1 MNRAPRWVGLL
12 GLLATACSEAPPP
25 NRLATTALL
34 DTDTTRLGRA
44 VAAEVA
50 DHLGQSGILPLHEP
64 HTAFAARVLLAE
76 AAERS
81 LDAQYYIWHDDETG
95 FMLFEALWRAAER
108 GVRVRLL
115 IDDNTTAGQDRTF
128 QALDSHPNI
137 AVRLYN
143 PLRHRRV
150 RALSYLTDFRRANRR
165 MHNKS
170 FTVDTQASVVGGRN
184 IGNEYF
190 GAGPGVAFTD
200 FDVVAVGPVVEDVSA
215 TFDRYWNS
223 PTATPVA
230 ELLAPARPAILDRLH
245 ARFELAR
252 TNAVGAEYVQAVR
265 QTTQVQDLIDR
276 RIELEWATTTLVA
289 DDPAKTLDAD
299 NDREHL
305 LLPRLLEIA
314 GKPLREFDLVSPYFV
329 PKEAGTAAFGDLA
342 RAGVRVR
349 ILTNSLVAT
358 DVTAVHAGY
367 AKRRQALLEAGV
379 ELFELKRAARP
390 RPEAMGG
397 SSGAS
402 LHAKT
407 FAIDRSKLFV
417 GSFNFDPRSAELN
430 TEMGFVIESPK
441 LAALLSGA
449 FDTDVALDAYE
460 VALDTAGR
468 LRWIE
473 TREAGDPI
481 TYVTEPGAGLLMR
494 AGVGLLSLLPI
505 EWLL

>member
-1 MNRAPRWVGLL
+1 MKRAPAWLGLL
-12 GLLATACSEAPPP
+12 GLLAAACAELPPP
-25 NRLATTALL
+25 NRLATTTMA
-34 DTDTTRLGRA
+34 DTETTRLGRA
-44 VAAEVA
+44 VAAGVA
-50 DHLGQSGILPLHEP
+50 AHPGQSGILAMPEP
-64 HTAFAARVLLAE
+64 HTAFAARVLLAD

-81 LDAQYYIWHDDETG
+81 IDAQYYIWHDDETG

-108 GVRVRLL
+108 GVRIRLL

-150 RALSYLTDFRRANRR
+150 RALSYVTDFRRANRR

-170 FTVDTQASVVGGRN
+170 FTVDGQASVVGGRN

-190 GAGPGVAFTD
+190 GAGPGVAFAD
-200 FDVVAVGPVVEDVSA
+200 FDVVAVGPVVQEVSA

-230 ELLAPARPAILDRLH
+230 ELLAPARPATLDRLH

-252 TNAVGAEYVQAVR
+252 TNPVGAGYVQAVR

-299 NDREHL
+299 DDQDHL
-305 LLPRLLEIA
+305 LLPRLLEIG

-329 PKEAGTAAFGDLA
+329 PKEAGTAAIGDLA

-358 DVTAVHAGY
+358 DVMAVHAGY
-367 AKRRQALLEAGV
+367 AKRRRALLEAGV
-379 ELFELKRAARP
+379 TLFELKRAARP
-390 RPEAMGG
+390 RLESVGG

-407 FAIDRSKLFV
+407 FAIDGAKLFV

-430 TEMGFVIESPK
+430 TEMGFVIDSPK
-441 LAALLSGA
+441 LAAQLRGV
-449 FDTDVALDAYE
+449 FDTNVPLDAYE
-460 VALDTAGR
+460 VTLDTAGD
-468 LRWIE
+468 LRWTE
-473 TREAGDPI
+473 AREGAAPA

-494 AGVGLLSLLPI
+494 AGVGLLSFLPI